1 MLLTHYH
8 HKNDDPFQNLSSLA
22 DEEALSVISNLRD
35 REGLVYRRFRNP
47 EQYLK
52 QRREAENWVRQEFI
66 KKGGQP
72 ASVYPHYFV
81 IERARWIEAG
91 YNGESLAL
99 QFPVSAFQ
107 LEQIS
112 FTYPDSMISYW
123 LKSQT
128 DQVFYR
134 SEYHGQV
141 FVLSEIR
148 KVIDAF
154 GVPREEWQTEET
166 RKYDL
171 FIEAQV
177 WASIPSSFLAAA
189 QQGLIADGL
198 NTPM

>member
-1 MLLTHYH
+1 MMLTHYH
-8 HKNDDPFQNLSSLA
+8 HKNDDPFQNLSSLT
-22 DEEALSVISNLRD
+22 DEEALSVTSNLRD
-35 REGLVYRRFRNP
+35 RVGLVYHRFRNP

-72 ASVYPHYFV
+72 ISAYPHYFV
-81 IERARWIEAG
+81 IERAKWIEEG
-91 YNGESLAL
+91 YSGESRVV

-107 LEQIS
+107 VEQVS

-128 DQVFYR
+128 NRAFHR
-134 SEYHGQV
+134 PEYHGQV
-141 FVLSEIR
+141 FVLSEIS
-148 KVIDAF
+148 KIIDAF
-154 GVPREEWQTEET
+154 GVPDEEWRTEET

-177 WASIPSSFLAAA
+177 WKIIPSSCVAAV
-189 QQGLIADGL
+189 QQSR
-198 NTPM
+198 

>member
-1 MLLTHYH
+1 MILTHYY
-8 HKNDDPFQNLSSLA
+8 HKNDTPFLNLSSLTE
-22 DEEALSVISNLRD
+22 EEALSVISTLRD
-35 REGLVYRRFRNP
+35 RAGLVYRRFRNP
-47 EQYLK
+47 KQYLK
-52 QRREAENWVRQEFI
+52 QRREAESWVRKEFI

-72 ASVYPHYFV
+72 VSVYPHYFV

-91 YNGESLAL
+91 YNEESLTL

-107 LEQIS
+107 PEQIS

-134 SEYHGQV
+134 AEYHGQV
-141 FVLSEIR
+141 FVLSEIS

-154 GVPREEWQTEET
+154 GVPAEEWRTEET

-177 WASIPSSFLAAA
+177 WASIPSSFVA
-189 QQGLIADGL
+189 ADGL
-198 NTPM
+198 NTLA

>member
-1 MLLTHYH
+1 MMLTHYH
-8 HKNDDPFQNLSSLA
+8 HKNDAPFQNLSSLA

-35 REGLVYRRFRNP
+35 RAGSVYRRFRNP
-47 EQYLK
+47 EKYLK

-72 ASVYPHYFV
+72 VLVYPHYFV

-107 LEQIS
+107 PEQVS

-134 SEYHGQV
+134 PEYHGKV
-141 FVLSEIR
+141 FVMSEIS
-148 KVIDAF
+148 KTIDAF
-154 GVPREEWQTEET
+154 GVPGEEWRTEEN

-177 WASIPSSFLAAA
+177 WASIPSSSVAAA
-189 QQGLIADGL
+189 QQGLAADGL
-198 NTPM
+198 NTLL

>member
-1 MLLTHYH
+1 MMLTHYH
-8 HKNDDPFQNLSSLA
+8 HQNDDPFQNLSALA

-35 REGLVYRRFRNP
+35 REGTVYRRFSNP

-52 QRREAENWVRQEFI
+52 QRREAESWVRQEFI

-72 ASVYPHYFV
+72 ATAYPHYFV
-81 IERARWIEAG
+81 VERAKWIEEG
-91 YNGESLAL
+91 YSGNSCVI

-107 LEQIS
+107 SEQVS

-128 DQVFYR
+128 NQVFCR
-134 SEYHGQV
+134 PEYHGQV
-141 FVLSEIR
+141 FVLSEISR
-148 KVIDAF
+148 IIDTF
-154 GVPREEWQTEET
+154 GAPNEEWRTEEA

-177 WASIPSSFLAAA
+177 WTGIPS
-189 QQGLIADGL
+189 
-198 NTPM
+198 

>member
-1 MLLTHYH
+1 MMLTHYY
-8 HKNDDPFQNLSSLA
+8 HKNDNPFQNLSSLA
-22 DEEALSVISNLRD
+22 DEKALSVISNLRD
-35 REGLVYRRFRNP
+35 RAGAVYRRFRNP
-47 EQYLK
+47 EQYLM
-52 QRREAENWVRQEFI
+52 QRREAENWVRREFI
-66 KKGGQP
+66 KKSGQP

-107 LEQIS
+107 PEQIS

-141 FVLSEIR
+141 FVLNEIS

-154 GVPREEWQTEET
+154 GVPAEEWRTEET

-177 WASIPSSFLAAA
+177 WASIPSFFGAADD
-189 QQGLIADGL
+189 LDIL
-198 NTPM
+198 V

>member
-1 MLLTHYH
+1 MILTHYH
-8 HKNDDPFQNLSSLA
+8 HKNDAPFQNLSSLA
-22 DEEALSVISNLRD
+22 YEEALSVISNLRD
-35 REGLVYRRFRNP
+35 REGSVYRRFRNP

-52 QRREAENWVRQEFI
+52 RRREAESWVRQEFI

-72 ASVYPHYFV
+72 ISVYPHYFV
-81 IERARWIEAG
+81 IERARWIEEG
-91 YNGESLAL
+91 YNKESLAV

-107 LEQIS
+107 PEQIS

-134 SEYHGQV
+134 PEYHGQV
-141 FVLSEIR
+141 FVLSEIS
-148 KVIDAF
+148 KVIDVF
-154 GVPREEWQTEET
+154 DVPAEEWRTKET

-177 WASIPSSFLAAA
+177 WASIPSSR
-189 QQGLIADGL
+189 
-198 NTPM
+198 